1 MKVVLLQNVPT
12 LGRKFD
18 IVQVKDGYA
27 INFLFPKQWAKVATG
42 QAIQEIET
50 RKKKELIKGEETKAF
65 EKEIAEKIK
74 KVSTLTVQRK
84 TSTKDHLFAAV
95 GEKDII
101 EILKTSIYVEL
112 ASHNIVLSEPIKTLG
127 QHGIHIIVGEHKIPL
142 TIVIE
147 KSDDK
152 K

>member
-1 MKVVLLQNVPT
+1 MKVILLQNVPS

-18 IVQVKDGYA
+18 IVNVKDGYA
-27 INFLFPKQWAKVATG
+27 INFLLPKKWAKMATP
-42 QAIQEIET
+42 QAIQEIER
-50 RKKKELIKGEETKAF
+50 RKKKELIKREETKAF

-74 KVSTLTVQRK
+74 TLSTITLQRK

-95 GEKDII
+95 TEKDIV
-101 EILKTSIYVEL
+101 EAVKVSLHVEL
-112 ASHNIVLSEPIKTLG
+112 DPHHIVMTEHIKTLG
-127 QHGIHIIVGEHKIPL
+127 QHLIHIIVGEQKIPL
-142 TIVIE
+142 TVVIE

>member
-1 MKVVLLQNVPT
+1 MKVILLQNVPS

-27 INFLFPKQWAKVATG
+27 LNFLFPKQLAKIANDHAV
-42 QAIQEIET
+42 QEIAI
-50 RKKKELIKGEETKAF
+50 RKKKELIKGEEAKAF

-74 KVSTLTVQRK
+74 ELSTITLQRK

-95 GEKDII
+95 GEKDIL
-101 EILKTSIYVEL
+101 EALKISIHVEL
-112 ASHNIVLSEPIKTLG
+112 EAHHIFMTEHIKTLG
-127 QHGIHIIVGEHKIPL
+127 QHTVHIVVGEHKIPL